1 MTHNDSA
8 ISSRGITIFAS
19 FLHTSYKSQG
29 KVFDSTWAQRGM
41 RFAVQLAWQAML
53 PEAVIDTIAAGTTL
67 VNQTGVYTLCMI
79 A

>member
-1 MTHNDSA
+1 MAECSSGRLKARQRLMTHNDSA

-41 RFAVQLAWQAML
+41 RFAVQLA
-53 PEAVIDTIAAGTTL
+53 
-67 VNQTGVYTLCMI
+67 
-79 A
+79 